1 MISSS
6 RKFQNSSEFL
16 KLFYLSLLQKVP
28 FEQRETANHTS
39 WVEIT
44 LLISKIATG
53 CWHLTGV
60 VGLLWFCVKADSSS
74 SAATMVTPGYSFILG
89 LERCYTC
96 QLSTGQNIQKSDCYS
111 CSVQCRVNGPERQ
124 ETSDNSIWFC
134 AILSL
139 KGLWGILSS
148 LRRIVICGCEYVV
161 AFCVHVT

>member
-1 MISSS
+1 MEIS
-6 RKFQNSSEFL
+6 
-16 KLFYLSLLQKVP
+16 
-28 FEQRETANHTS
+28 
-39 WVEIT
+39 

-111 CSVQCRVNGPERQ
+111 CSVQCRVNGPERR

-139 KGLWGILSS
+139 KGLWGIISS
-148 LRRIVICGCEYVV
+148 QRRIVICV
-161 AFCVHVT
+161 AVSMWSLSVCMSLRVCSWLVRPLHAHLGLNLRNEGKHMYKSVGR